1 MTNRRKLSLTLVIAL
16 FVASMGANVG
26 LYILAR
32 DYYYDLQRVHF
43 DPLGLDKDWVDGP
56 AADQTNVVFFG
67 DSRAAQWTSPE
78 MNGLEFVNRG
88 IGGHTS
94 NQIML
99 RYDAHIEPLE
109 PDVLVVQMCVNE
121 LKMVAIF
128 PDEREEIL
136 DSCRQNTLDL
146 IDRADQAGATVILTT
161 VFPVGK
167 ASPARRPVWSN
178 DVAVAVDEINAFL
191 RQQSAENVILLDTF
205 ELLAGDS
212 GLIDPQYARDLLHL
226 NRAGY
231 ELLNTHLVDALESI
245 QLN

>member
-1 MTNRRKLSLTLVIAL
+1 MTNRRKLSLTLVIVL

-26 LYILAR
+26 LYLLAR
-32 DYYYDLQRVHF
+32 NYYYDLQEVHF
-43 DPLGLDKDWVDGP
+43 DPIGLEKSWIDQPDS
-56 AADQTNVVFFG
+56 AQTNVVFFG

-78 MNGLEFVNRG
+78 IDGLEFLNRG

-99 RYDAHIEPLE
+99 RYDEHIEPLE
-109 PDVLVVQMCVNE
+109 PDVLVVQMCINE

-128 PDEREEIL
+128 PDERDEIL

-146 IDRADQAGATVILTT
+146 IDRAEQAGSTVILTT

-167 ASPARRPVWSN
+167 ASIARRPVWN
-178 DVAVAVDEINAFL
+178 DDVAVAVDEINVFL

-205 ELLAGDS
+205 ELLAGES

-226 NRAGY
+226 NPAGY
-231 ELLNTHLVDALESI
+231 ELLNTHLADVLESA